1 MVAIKNA
8 NDRTRVQESNTPLG
22 VIPADRDPQTGIL
35 RQGIEFKPEELL
47 RAFKQAN
54 PEVWTIKD
62 KKVCPP
68 TLV

>member
-1 MVAIKNA
+1 MA
-8 NDRTRVQESNTPLG
+8 TLCRVQESKTPLG
-22 VIPADRDPQTGIL
+22 VMSAECELKPA
-35 RQGIEFKPEELL
+35 ELL

-54 PEVWTIKD
+54 PEVWTTKD

>member
-1 MVAIKNA
+1 MIAIKKA

-54 PEVWTIKD
+54 PEVWTTKD